1 MTEEQAMQYVK
12 ISSEKAIN
20 ELEKQ
25 YSVRFALKKKTSSVF
40 ESKIGG
46 IPYFPSGAEI
56 PLDSDGNQLRFLM
69 QINCSDIQGMEIF
82 PEKGIIQF
90 WIGADECWGMC
101 DKNNKGYRVI
111 YYEDIS
117 ENVIVP
123 PISEFS
129 DYEKEFFPLKDEFGV
144 EFFPSIEDTPK
155 DSIKYQKLFCKYFNE
170 LSGENIESPYDL
182 EFKLKLPFKVLSK
195 AIYEGN
201 SSYGHKIG
209 GSSDFCQYDP
219 RESEEAQEKYNFQL
233 LQMESDFGRINGKN
247 YENIMWGDAGI
258 CHFFINSEK
267 LKNLDFSDILY
278 YCDCC

>member
-12 ISSEKAIN
+12 ISAEKAIN

-25 YSVRFALKKKTSSVF
+25 YSVRFVLKDKTSSVF

-56 PLDSDGNQLRFLM
+56 PLDSYGNQLRFLM
-69 QINCSDIQGMEIF
+69 QINCDEIKDYFFIKKGM
-82 PEKGIIQF
+82 IQF

-117 ENVIVP
+117 ENFTVP
-123 PISEFS
+123 PISEFT

-144 EFFPSIEDTPK
+144 EFFPSTEDTPK
-155 DSIKYQKLFCKYFNE
+155 DSIKYQKLFCRYFNE

-233 LQMESDFGRINGKN
+233 LQMESDFGRINDKD

-267 LKNLDFSDILY
+267 LKNRDFSDILY